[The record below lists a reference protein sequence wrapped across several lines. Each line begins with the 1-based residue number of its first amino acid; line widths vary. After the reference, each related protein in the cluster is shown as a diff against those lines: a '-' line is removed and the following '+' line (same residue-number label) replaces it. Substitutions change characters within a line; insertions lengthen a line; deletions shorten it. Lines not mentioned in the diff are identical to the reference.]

1 MLVIKKDRENINGNL
16 NLSEMEESIFRQRF
30 NNEKFKLWQQPSRTK
45 NVSIDINSPFSNI
58 YIFLIENNDRHEE
71 IVVFHSFLQVHFLQ
85 IVRPKAIST
94 RKEKS
99 IQLPKKTKIV
109 TTMLRIMKSQ
119 CLAKK
124 DTKNVSRIE

>member
-1 MLVIKKDRENINGNL
+1 
-16 NLSEMEESIFRQRF
+16 MEESIFRQRF
-30 NNEKFKLWQQPSRTK
+30 NNEKFKLWQQPSRIK
-45 NVSIDINSPFSNI
+45 NVSIDIHSPFLNI
-58 YIFLIENNDRHEE
+58 SIYFGNNIFLIENSYRHEE

-119 CLAKK
+119 CLAKN
-124 DTKNVSRIE
+124 DTKNVRRIY

>member
-1 MLVIKKDRENINGNL
+1 MIL
-16 NLSEMEESIFRQRF
+16 
-30 NNEKFKLWQQPSRTK
+30 
-45 NVSIDINSPFSNI
+45 
-58 YIFLIENNDRHEE
+58 ENNDRHEE

-94 RKEKS
+94 RKEKP
-99 IQLPKKTKIV
+99 IRLPKKTKLV

-124 DTKNVSRIE
+124 DTKNVR

>member
-45 NVSIDINSPFSNI
+45 NVSIDIHSPFLSILI
-58 YIFLIENNDRHEE
+58 YFFLIENSYRHEE

-99 IQLPKKTKIV
+99 TQLPKKTKIV

-124 DTKNVSRIE
+124 DTKNVR